1 MASKATKLAIAVAK
15 GDGIGPEIAVDLG
28 RVLSLDR
35 SLTNLLEGGFSTL
48 VDATPPVLLFYS
60 SGSTMDATL
69 KIFEA
74 AKIPM
79 TYNFVEMGKEVYLKG
94 NNNGMTAEAKA
105 TVERLGILFK
115 GPMETPKGGG
125 VKSINVTARKVWS
138 AYANKRVFKSLPG
151 VETVFSRSGINIDL
165 TLFRENIEDT
175 YGGIEHYQTHD
186 VAQTRR
192 LITRPG
198 SYQIHKMAFE
208 VASNKNAKRITC
220 CHKANIHKLSDGL
233 FLSTFYEI
241 AKQYPH
247 LKADDTIVDDLSMK
261 LVMDPRKFDVIVLPN
276 LQGDIIS
283 DLCAGLVGGLGMAPS
298 ANLGD
303 RINIFEAVHGTA
315 PDIAGKNLANPTALL
330 ISGLMMLRQLNMSE
344 RAEAIQKAL
353 EVTLAE
359 GDRTGDLTQIPGHS
373 ALTTNQFAQAVIKR
387 LPPSAT
393 QEFAFVSNF
402 KPPVTPKENVQLKTE
417 RDLSKE
423 RTAGLDVFID
433 SDLQPKQL
441 ADVILAEIPK
451 ESGIELI
458 MISNRGT
465 QVWPTGSLFTEVVNH
480 YRCRLEIRDEK
491 VFAAT
496 AAKLGGDAKA
506 KTESDLLL
514 VVSKLAKKARV
525 CSIEMLLEIDGKK
538 MYSLAQGQ

>member
-1 MASKATKLAIAVAK
+1 
-15 GDGIGPEIAVDLG
+15 
-28 RVLSLDR
+28 
-35 SLTNLLEGGFSTL
+35 
-48 VDATPPVLLFYS
+48 
-60 SGSTMDATL
+60 MDATL

-74 AKIPM
+74 AKIPLS
-79 TYNFVEMGKEVYLKG
+79 YNFVDMGKDIYLKG
-94 NNNGMTAEAKA
+94 NGNGMATKA

-115 GPMETPKGGG
+115 GPMETPKGTG

-208 VASNKNAKRITC
+208 VAAMKNAKRITC

-233 FLSTFYEI
+233 FLSSFYEV
-241 AKQYPH
+241 AKKYPQI
-247 LKADDTIVDDLSMK
+247 KADDSIVDDLAMK
-261 LVMDPRKFDVIVLPN
+261 LVMDPRKFDIIVLPN
-276 LQGDIIS
+276 LQGDIMS

-315 PDIAGKNLANPTALL
+315 PDIAGKNKANPTALL
-330 ISGLMMLRQLNMSE
+330 ISGLMMLRQINMAD
-344 RAEAIQKAL
+344 RADAIQKAL
-353 EVTLAE
+353 EITLAE
-359 GDRTGDLTQIPGHS
+359 GDRTGDLTQIAGHS
-373 ALTTNQFAQAVIKR
+373 PLGTQEFAHAIIKR

-393 QEFAFVSNF
+393 QEFVYVSNF
-402 KPPVTPKENVQLKTE
+402 TPPVVPKENVQLKTP
-417 RDLSKE
+417 RDLTKE
-423 RTAGLDVFID
+423 KTVGLDIFVD
-433 SDLQPKQL
+433 SDLLPKQL
-441 ADVILAEIPK
+441 AELIQSVIPAK
-451 ESGIELI
+451 DKSGIELV

-480 YRCRLEIRDEK
+480 YRCRLEIRND
-491 VFAAT
+491 ALARAT
-496 AAKLGGDAKA
+496 AAAIGGDGASRI
-506 KTESDLLL
+506 ESDLLL
-514 VVSKLAKKARV
+514 IASRLAKKVRI
-525 CSIEMLLEIDGKK
+525 CSIETLLEIDGKK
-538 MYSLAQGQ
+538 MFSLAQGQA